1 MNRFGCDVKWLWC
14 GNLWFRCGAVFLDGS
29 FLNLHGLLACGRAAE
44 CVSLVLCRGLAVAG
58 VSAVTESEMVFGC
71 GALFASAESMEALP
85 FDVPRFASG
94 RWVVAD

>member
-1 MNRFGCDVKWLWC
+1 M
-14 GNLWFRCGAVFLDGS
+14 
-29 FLNLHGLLACGRAAE
+29 
-44 CVSLVLCRGLAVAG
+44 SLVLCRGLAVAG